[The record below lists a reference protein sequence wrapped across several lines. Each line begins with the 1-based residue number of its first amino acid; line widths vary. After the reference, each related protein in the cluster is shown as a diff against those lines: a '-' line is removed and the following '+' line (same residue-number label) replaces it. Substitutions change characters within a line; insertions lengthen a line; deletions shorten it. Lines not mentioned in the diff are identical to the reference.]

1 MQKIPGLI
9 ALPISRDF
17 KLRKGDHLV
26 TVKCENRSSLSSC
39 LKMQDCS
46 VLCFPACTEFRE
58 IKGGSASSMNYQV
71 LLDLSFQ
78 FSKPRI
84 FSKMAILKK
93 KSLLKKKKK
102 ANTKLSLILKE
113 MLLMSVKTKN
123 CKSSNESNVNGPEEN
138 SVEMCLTS
146 CSGFG
151 VHAYAAHTWVLR

>member
-26 TVKCENRSSLSSC
+26 TVKCENLSSLSSC

-58 IKGGSASSMNYQV
+58 IKGGSASSTNYQV
-71 LLDLSFQ
+71 ILDLSFQ

-84 FSKMAILKK
+84 FSKMTILKK
-93 KSLLKKKKK
+93 KSLLKKKKSECK
-102 ANTKLSLILKE
+102 VKPYPKGNAADVCENKKLQ
-113 MLLMSVKTKN
+113 VQQ
-123 CKSSNESNVNGPEEN
+123 
-138 SVEMCLTS
+138 
-146 CSGFG
+146 
-151 VHAYAAHTWVLR
+151 